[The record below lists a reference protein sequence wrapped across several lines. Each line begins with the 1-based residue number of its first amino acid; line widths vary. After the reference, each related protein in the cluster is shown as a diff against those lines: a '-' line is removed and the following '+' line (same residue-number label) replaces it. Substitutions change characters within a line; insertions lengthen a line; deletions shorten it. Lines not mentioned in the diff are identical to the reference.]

1 MPSRITGNF
10 FDPHEF
16 KDSSKTKKPR
26 KKISAMPTPVLPL
39 RHSRRLKNG
48 SASED
53 HVSKKCREG
62 ISIDYAVLTEN
73 AEVEMENVQVPS
85 VNNLG
90 QGSGSVTNRSG
101 EEMPINVVPD
111 ALKHVS
117 IDGKEDDLH
126 PVTGLSNNG
135 EPEEDTIKDYGEGI
149 GILGK
154 FHCIPCS
161 RGFG

>member
-1 MPSRITGNF
+1 
-10 FDPHEF
+10 
-16 KDSSKTKKPR
+16 
-26 KKISAMPTPVLPL
+26 MPTPVLPL

-48 SASED
+48 SASEEETD
-53 HVSKKCREG
+53 DLAVSSNIERGEGSCVEEIQCREG

-135 EPEEDTIKDYGEGI
+135 EPEEDTIKDYGEGN

>member
-1 MPSRITGNF
+1 
-10 FDPHEF
+10 
-16 KDSSKTKKPR
+16 
-26 KKISAMPTPVLPL
+26 MPTPVLPL

-73 AEVEMENVQVPS
+73 AEVEMENVQVLS
-85 VNNLG
+85 VNNLE

-135 EPEEDTIKDYGEGI
+135 EPEEDTIKDYGEGN